1 MQEWLK
7 PKLRQALR
15 LYLSL
20 ICSEDSEDKDVKTKK
35 DDSHSAGTCIVL
47 IVHLSIVSL
56 HTCKSCRSRIWDTK
70 EIILIYFKSNAASA
84 AVVFYPG
91 LG

>member
-1 MQEWLK
+1 MQEWNQSWDK
-7 PKLRQALR
+7 HSDF
-15 LYLSL
+15 YLSL

-56 HTCKSCRSRIWDTK
+56 HTCCESCRSRIWDRK

-84 AVVFYPG
+84 AVVFYPD
-91 LG
+91 LA